1 MVIGLVGRNAAGKG
15 EVAHFLNERSFRAHS
30 LSDEIRL
37 ALEAEGKPVTR
48 ETLIEKG
55 RAIRAAEGPGALA
68 QRIRRRLDP
77 LVHHVVDSIRHP
89 AEVRALRELP
99 DFLLVAVEAPQKTRF
114 ERVVARA
121 RPGDPFTLEKFRD
134 LEAREEGAPAG
145 EDPTAQQLVA
155 TLALADHTLVNEGS
169 IEELH
174 EQVLELV
181 RDHLSRTI
189 RPSWDRYFMD
199 IALEVAS
206 RSNCL
211 KRKVA
216 AVIVKDRRIVS
227 TGYNGTPRGVRNC
240 NEGGCPRCA
249 GLAAEGTRLGEC
261 VCSHGEENAIVQAAY
276 HGVSL
281 KGTTLY
287 STFSPCLL
295 CAKMII
301 NSGIT
306 EVVYRDEYP
315 LGESA
320 AGILREAGVTVRKI
334 ASEA

>member
-1 MVIGLVGRNAAGKG
+1 MVIGLAGRNAAGKG
-15 EVAHFLNERSFRAHS
+15 EVARFLNERSFRAHS
-30 LSDEIRL
+30 LSDEIRR
-37 ALEAEGKPVTR
+37 ALEADGLPVTR
-48 ETLIEKG
+48 ESMIERG
-55 RAIRAAEGPGALA
+55 REIRGAEGPGALA
-68 QRIRRRLDP
+68 ERIRRRLDP

-89 AEVRALRELP
+89 AEVRALRALP
-99 DFLLVAVEAPQKTRF
+99 DFLLLAIEAPQEIRF
-114 ERVVARA
+114 QRVVARA
-121 RPGDPFTLEKFRD
+121 RTGDPTTLEQFRA

-145 EDPTAQQLVA
+145 DDPTAQQLLA
-155 TLALADHTLVNEGS
+155 TLALADHRLVNEGS
-169 IEELH
+169 IEDLQQ
-174 EQVLELV
+174 QVLALV
-181 RDHLSRTI
+181 RDHLAGTL

-199 IALEVAS
+199 IAMEVAS

-301 NSGIT
+301 NSGIV
-306 EVVYRDEYP
+306 EVIYRDDYP
-315 LGESA
+315 LGETA
-320 AGILREAGVTVRKI
+320 AGILAEAGITVRKL
-334 ASEA
+334 AAGV